1 MSEKLREQL
10 IELAVHSAIL
20 ILQSWAYYI
29 IYTYVRHGGIFRDK
43 SNNASI
49 VEPSDPLF
57 TVALLV
63 LTPFIAITIFRFLRS
78 ICRLLKTITLTVF
91 AAK

>member
-10 IELAVHSAIL
+10 IELAVHSVIL
-20 ILQSWAYYI
+20 FFQSWAYYI
-29 IYTYVRHGGIFRDK
+29 IYIYVRYGGIFRDK

-78 ICRLLKTITLTVF
+78 ICRLLKTAALTVF